1 MTRARLLSPLL
12 LLCTLFITLAGTLPV
27 HASGPDLLRSLGI
40 AANAK
45 PTFLT
50 VAEAFKLKSQQQGN
64 QLLLTF
70 HIADGYYLYRHSVQ
84 LKGSNL
90 TILEPT
96 LPAGSEHQDD
106 FFGKTQVYYQQV
118 TFAVPLQEVGPHAT
132 LRVRYQGCTDG
143 LCYPPTDQLI
153 EVAPLAVMVP
163 SADAAPSID
172 VAPSVDAAPSID
184 ATLSEQDQ
192 LAAALGSQ
200 GFWLSIAAFF
210 VLGLGLAFTPCVF
223 PMYPILTGII
233 AGAGHRLSTGRAF
246 LLSLVYVQ
254 GMALTYTLLGLVVA
268 SAGLK
273 FQAALQHPYV
283 LIGLS
288 VMFVLLALSMFGL
301 YTLQLPSSLQTR
313 LAGLSNRQQG
323 GSMVGVAIM
332 GMISGLVCSPCTT
345 APLSGALIYVAQ
357 SGDLWLGGAA
367 LYALSLG
374 MGLPLLLLGTSGGKL
389 LPKAGAWM
397 DVIKQLFG
405 FALLAVP
412 IMLLA
417 RLWSE
422 QLTTVVWL
430 GWGLLLAGYLYH
442 QHQRLPYSLAK
453 SVGGIVLLLALISM
467 VLVGKAQLWPTATQG
482 ATATPP
488 QAAPQFIRIKTL
500 DDLKTQLERARGK
513 PVLLDL
519 YADWCVACKE
529 FEHKTFSD
537 PAVRAR
543 FSEMVLLQADVTAN
557 DDADITLLNGLN
569 VLGLP
574 TLILYD
580 RAGRELTGQRVTG
593 FMGPTPF
600 LARLNQLH

>member
-1 MTRARLLSPLL
+1 MTFARLLSPLL
-12 LLCTLFITLAGTLPV
+12 LLCALLMTAVGSSPA
-27 HASGPDLLRSLGI
+27 HASGTDLLSSLGI
-40 AANAK
+40 EANAK
-45 PTFLT
+45 PRFLQ
-50 VAEAFKLKSQQQGN
+50 VDEAFQIESEQRGD
-64 QLLLTF
+64 QLLLTL
-70 HIADGYYLYRHSVQ
+70 HIADDYYLYRHS
-84 LKGSNL
+84 LRFKGNNL
-90 TILEPT
+90 SFSEPT
-96 LPAGSEHQDD
+96 LPEGTEHEDD
-106 FFGKTQVYYQQV
+106 FFGKTRVYYQQV
-118 TFAVPLQEVGPHAT
+118 SIAVPLKEVGDGAT

-143 LCYPPTDQLI
+143 LCYPPTDKL
-153 EVAPLAVMVP
+153 
-163 SADAAPSID
+163 ID
-172 VAPSVDAAPSID
+172 VAPLVTATTASTAETAQNVAPVSQ
-184 ATLSEQDQ
+184 QDQ
-192 LAAALGSQ
+192 LAAALGHQ
-200 GFWLSIAAFF
+200 GFWLSIVAFF
-210 VLGLGLAFTPCVF
+210 ALGLGLAFTPCVF

-246 LLSLVYVQ
+246 LLSFVYVQ
-254 GMALTYTLLGLVVA
+254 GMAVTYTLLGLVVA

-288 VMFVLLALSMFGL
+288 LMFVLLALSMFGL

-313 LAGLSNRQQG
+313 LSGLSNRQQG
-323 GSMVGVAIM
+323 GSVVGVAIM

-412 IMLLA
+412 IMLLS
-417 RLWSE
+417 RLWSD
-422 QLTTVVWL
+422 QLATLAWL
-430 GWGLLLAGYLYH
+430 GWGLLLCGYLYH
-442 QHQRLPYSLAK
+442 HNQHQPHSVAK
-453 SVGGIVLLLALISM
+453 SMRGFVLLLAMISA
-467 VLVGKAQLWPTATQG
+467 VVVGKDLLQPAAPAAVSAG
-482 ATATPP
+482 AS
-488 QAAPQFIRIKTL
+488 QSAPQFVRIKTL
-500 DDLKTQLERARGK
+500 ADLKVQLAAARGK

-537 PAVRAR
+537 PAVRER
-543 FSEMVLLQADVTAN
+543 FGQMVLLQADVTAN
-557 DDADITLLNGLN
+557 DDADIALLNSLN

-574 TLILYD
+574 TLIFFD
-580 RAGRELTGQRVTG
+580 HEGNELTGQRVTG
-593 FMGPTPF
+593 FMGPAEF
-600 LARLNQLH
+600 LGKLDQLR

>member
-1 MTRARLLSPLL
+1 MTFTRLLSPLL
-12 LLCTLFITLAGTLPV
+12 LLCALLMTAVGSSPA
-27 HASGPDLLRSLGI
+27 HASGADLLSSLGI
-40 AANAK
+40 EANAK
-45 PTFLT
+45 PKFLQ
-50 VAEAFKLKSQQQGN
+50 VDEAFQIESEQRGD
-64 QLLLTF
+64 QLLLTL
-70 HIADGYYLYRHSVQ
+70 HIADDYYLYRHS
-84 LKGSNL
+84 LRFKGNNL
-90 TILEPT
+90 TFSEPT
-96 LPAGSEHQDD
+96 LPEGTEHEDD
-106 FFGKTQVYYQQV
+106 FFGKTRVYYQQV
-118 TFAVPLQEVGPHAT
+118 SIAVPLKEVGDGAT

-143 LCYPPTDQLI
+143 LCYPPTDKL
-153 EVAPLAVMVP
+153 
-163 SADAAPSID
+163 ID
-172 VAPSVDAAPSID
+172 VAPLVTATTASTTETAQSVAPVSQ
-184 ATLSEQDQ
+184 QDQ
-192 LAAALGSQ
+192 LASALGHQ
-200 GFWLSIAAFF
+200 GFWLSIVAFF
-210 VLGLGLAFTPCVF
+210 ALGLGLAFTPCVF

-246 LLSLVYVQ
+246 LLSFVYVQ
-254 GMALTYTLLGLVVA
+254 GMAVTYTLLGLVVA

-283 LIGLS
+283 LIALS

-313 LAGLSNRQQG
+313 LSGLSNRQQG
-323 GSMVGVAIM
+323 GSVVGVAIM

-412 IMLLA
+412 ILLLS
-417 RLWSE
+417 RLWSD
-422 QLTTVVWL
+422 QVTTLAWL
-430 GWGLLLAGYLYH
+430 GWGLLLCGYLYH
-442 QHQRLPYSLAK
+442 HNQHQPHSVAK
-453 SVGGIVLLLALISM
+453 SVRGFVLLLAMISA
-467 VLVGKAQLWPTATQG
+467 VVVGKDLLQPAPPAAITADASQT
-482 ATATPP
+482 
-488 QAAPQFIRIKTL
+488 APQFIHIKTL
-500 DDLKTQLERARGK
+500 DDLKVQLAAARGK

-537 PAVRAR
+537 PAVRER
-543 FSEMVLLQADVTAN
+543 FGQMVLLQADVTAN
-557 DDADITLLNGLN
+557 DDADVELLNSLN

-574 TLILYD
+574 TLIFFD
-580 RAGRELTGQRVTG
+580 REGKELTGQRVTG
-593 FMGPTPF
+593 FMGPAEF
-600 LARLNQLH
+600 LGRLDQLR

>member
-1 MTRARLLSPLL
+1 MTPFRLLSPLL
-12 LLCTLFITLAGTLPV
+12 LLCALLAGLGSLPAR
-27 HASGPDLLRSLGI
+27 ASSTDLLSALGI
-40 AANAK
+40 EASAQPK
-45 PTFLT
+45 FLK
-50 VAEAFKLKSQQQGN
+50 VDEAFVLESEQQGN
-64 QLLLTF
+64 RLLLRLR
-70 HIADGYYLYRHSVQ
+70 IADDYYLYRHRFSFQ
-84 LKGSNL
+84 GENL
-90 TILEPT
+90 TFEEPV
-96 LPAGSEHQDD
+96 LPAGTDHEDD
-106 FFGKTQVYYQQV
+106 FFGKTQVYYREVQIPVTLTEAGQQ
-118 TFAVPLQEVGPHAT
+118 ASLKIS
-132 LRVRYQGCTDG
+132 YQGCTDG
-143 LCYPPTDQLI
+143 LCYPPTDKRIAVDPL
-153 EVAPLAVMVP
+153 VAEPPHDQVDVP
-163 SADAAPSID
+163 TPAPAS
-172 VAPSVDAAPSID
+172 SQ
-184 ATLSEQDQ
+184 QDQ

-200 GFWLSIAAFF
+200 GFWLSVAAFF
-210 VLGLGLAFTPCVF
+210 ALGLGLAFTPCVF

-233 AGAGHRLSTGRAF
+233 AGAGHRLSTRRAF
-246 LLSLVYVQ
+246 LLSFVYVQ
-254 GMALTYTLLGLVVA
+254 GMAVTYTLLGLVVA

-313 LAGLSNRQQG
+313 LSGLSNRQQG
-323 GSMVGVAIM
+323 GSVLGVGIM

-412 IMLLA
+412 ILLLS
-417 RLWSE
+417 RLWSD
-422 QLTTVVWL
+422 QVATLAWL
-430 GWGLLLAGYLYH
+430 GWGLLLCGYLYH
-442 QHQRLPYSLAK
+442 HNQHQQH
-453 SVGGIVLLLALISM
+453 SVGRSLRGFVLLLAMISA
-467 VLVGKAQLWPTATQG
+467 VVVGKDLLLPSQG
-482 ATATPP
+482 ASVAAQAETP
-488 QAAPQFIRIKTL
+488 AFIRIKTL
-500 DDLKTQLERARGK
+500 DDLKTQLAAARGK

-537 PAVRAR
+537 PAVRER
-543 FSEMVLLQADVTAN
+543 FGQMVLLQADVTAN
-557 DDADITLLNGLN
+557 DDADVELLNGLN

-574 TLILYD
+574 TLIFFD
-580 RAGRELTGQRVTG
+580 RAGNEVSGQRVTG
-593 FMGPTPF
+593 FMGPAEF
-600 LARLNQLH
+600 LGQLDRIGDAN

>member
-1 MTRARLLSPLL
+1 MIVLRLLSPLL
-12 LLCTLFITLAGTLPV
+12 LLLTLLTSPAQ
-27 HASGPDLLRSLGI
+27 ASSNDLLSSLGI
-40 AANAK
+40 EAGTQPK
-45 PTFLT
+45 FLK
-50 VAEAFKLKSQQQGN
+50 VDEAFVLDSEQQGDK
-64 QLLLTF
+64 LLLSLR
-70 HIADGYYLYRHSVQ
+70 IADGYYLYRHRFSFQ
-84 LKGSNL
+84 GQNL
-90 TILEPT
+90 AFDAPE
-96 LPAGSEHQDD
+96 LPAGTEHEDD
-106 FFGKTQVYYQQV
+106 FFGKTRIYYQEVQIPV
-118 TFAVPLQEVGPHAT
+118 TLTEVGQQAS
-132 LRVRYQGCTDG
+132 LKLSYQGCTDG
-143 LCYPPTDQLI
+143 LCYPPTDKLI
-153 EVAPLAVMVP
+153 EVQPIAATPAVSAAGAA
-163 SADAAPSID
+163 SADPATAPAS
-172 VAPSVDAAPSID
+172 SQ
-184 ATLSEQDQ
+184 QDR

-210 VLGLGLAFTPCVF
+210 ALGLGLAFTPCVF

-233 AGAGHRLSTGRAF
+233 AGAGQRLSTRRAF
-246 LLSLVYVQ
+246 LLSFVYVQ
-254 GMALTYTLLGLVVA
+254 GMAVTYTLLGLVVA

-313 LAGLSNRQQG
+313 LSGLSNRQQG
-323 GSMVGVAIM
+323 GSVAGVGIM

-389 LPKAGAWM
+389 LPRAGAWM

-412 IMLLA
+412 VLLLS

-422 QLTTVVWL
+422 QVTSLLWL
-430 GWGLLLAGYLYH
+430 GWGLLLCGYLYH
-442 QHQRLPYSLAK
+442 HQQRQPHSIGRSLC
-453 SVGGIVLLLALISM
+453 GFVLLLAM
-467 VLVGKAQLWPTATQG
+467 MG
-482 ATATPP
+482 AVVAARDLLLPDQRP
-488 QAAPQFIRIKTL
+488 QASTQTEAPPFIRIKTL
-500 DDLKTQLERARGK
+500 DDLRTQLAAARGK

-543 FSEMVLLQADVTAN
+543 FNDMVLLQADVTAN
-557 DDADITLLNGLN
+557 DDVDVELLNGLN

-574 TLILYD
+574 TLIFFD
-580 RAGRELTGQRVTG
+580 SAGNEVSGQRVTG
-593 FMGPTPF
+593 FMGPAEF
-600 LARLNQLH
+600 LGQLDKLR

>member
-1 MTRARLLSPLL
+1 
-12 LLCTLFITLAGTLPV
+12 
-27 HASGPDLLRSLGI
+27 
-40 AANAK
+40 
-45 PTFLT
+45 
-50 VAEAFKLKSQQQGN
+50 
-64 QLLLTF
+64 
-70 HIADGYYLYRHSVQ
+70 
-84 LKGSNL
+84 
-90 TILEPT
+90 
-96 LPAGSEHQDD
+96 
-106 FFGKTQVYYQQV
+106 
-118 TFAVPLQEVGPHAT
+118 
-132 LRVRYQGCTDG
+132 
-143 LCYPPTDQLI
+143 
-153 EVAPLAVMVP
+153 
-163 SADAAPSID
+163 
-172 VAPSVDAAPSID
+172 
-184 ATLSEQDQ
+184 
-192 LAAALGSQ
+192 
-200 GFWLSIAAFF
+200 
-210 VLGLGLAFTPCVF
+210 
-223 PMYPILTGII
+223 
-233 AGAGHRLSTGRAF
+233 
-246 LLSLVYVQ
+246 
-254 GMALTYTLLGLVVA
+254 
-268 SAGLK
+268 
-273 FQAALQHPYV
+273 
-283 LIGLS
+283 
-288 VMFVLLALSMFGL
+288 
-301 YTLQLPSSLQTR
+301 
-313 LAGLSNRQQG
+313 
-323 GSMVGVAIM
+323 
-332 GMISGLVCSPCTT
+332 
-345 APLSGALIYVAQ
+345 
-357 SGDLWLGGAA
+357 
-367 LYALSLG
+367 
-374 MGLPLLLLGTSGGKL
+374 
-389 LPKAGAWM
+389 
-397 DVIKQLFG
+397 VIKQLFG

>member
-1 MTRARLLSPLL
+1 MTFTRLLSPLL
-12 LLCTLFITLAGTLPV
+12 LLCALLMTTAGSPSA
-27 HASGPDLLRSLGI
+27 HASGADLLSSLGI
-40 AANAK
+40 EANAK
-45 PTFLT
+45 PKFLQ
-50 VAEAFKLKSQQQGN
+50 VDEAFQIESEQRGD
-64 QLLLTF
+64 QLLLTL
-70 HIADGYYLYRHSVQ
+70 HIADDYYLYRHS
-84 LKGSNL
+84 LRFKGNNL
-90 TILEPT
+90 TFREPT
-96 LPAGSEHQDD
+96 LPEGTEHEDD
-106 FFGKTQVYYQQV
+106 FFGKTRVYYQQV
-118 TFAVPLQEVGPHAT
+118 SIAVPLKEVGENAT

-143 LCYPPTDQLI
+143 LCYPPTDKLI
-153 EVAPLAVMVP
+153 DVTPLAAATTASTAETAQSVAPV
-163 SADAAPSID
+163 SQ
-172 VAPSVDAAPSID
+172 
-184 ATLSEQDQ
+184 QDQ
-192 LAAALGSQ
+192 LAAALGNQ
-200 GFWLSIAAFF
+200 GFWLSIVAFF
-210 VLGLGLAFTPCVF
+210 ALGLGLAFTPCVF

-246 LLSLVYVQ
+246 LLSFVYVQ
-254 GMALTYTLLGLVVA
+254 GMAVTYTLLGLVVA

-313 LAGLSNRQQG
+313 LSGLSNRQQG
-323 GSMVGVAIM
+323 GSVVGVAIM

-412 IMLLA
+412 ILLLS
-417 RLWSE
+417 RLWSD
-422 QLTTVVWL
+422 QIATLAWL
-430 GWGLLLAGYLYH
+430 GWGLLLCGYLYH
-442 QHQRLPYSLAK
+442 HNQHQPHSVAK
-453 SVGGIVLLLALISM
+453 SVRGFVLLLAMISA
-467 VLVGKAQLWPTATQG
+467 VVVGKDLLQP
-482 ATATPP
+482 ATPAAVTADAS
-488 QAAPQFIRIKTL
+488 QTAPQFIRIKTL
-500 DDLKTQLERARGK
+500 DDLKVQLAAARGK

-543 FSEMVLLQADVTAN
+543 FGQMVLLQADVTAN
-557 DDADITLLNGLN
+557 DDADIELLNSLN

-574 TLILYD
+574 TLIFFD
-580 RAGRELTGQRVTG
+580 REGKELTGQRITG
-593 FMGPTPF
+593 FMGPAEF
-600 LARLNQLH
+600 LGRLDQLR

>member
-1 MTRARLLSPLL
+1 MTLSRLLSPLL
-12 LLCTLFITLAGTLPV
+12 VLFAMLLSTLSVTPV
-27 HASGPDLLRSLGI
+27 QASSDSLLSALGI
-40 AANAK
+40 EANAQPK
-45 PTFLT
+45 FLK
-50 VAEAFKLKSQQQGN
+50 VDDAFALESEQQGN
-64 QLLLTF
+64 QLLLTLR
-70 HIADGYYLYRHSVQ
+70 IADNYYLYRHS
-84 LKGSNL
+84 LRFKGENL
-90 TILEPT
+90 TFNEPV
-96 LPAGSEHQDD
+96 LPAGAEHEDD
-106 FFGKTQVYYQQV
+106 FFGKTWVYYREVQIPVTLTEAGQQASLTV
-118 TFAVPLQEVGPHAT
+118 S
-132 LRVRYQGCTDG
+132 YQGCTDG
-143 LCYPPTDQLI
+143 LCYPPTDKQI
-153 EVAPLAVMVP
+153 AVQPVVANDTDP
-163 SADAAPSID
+163 AATD
-172 VAPSVDAAPSID
+172 DMTRAPASSQ
-184 ATLSEQDQ
+184 QDQ

-210 VLGLGLAFTPCVF
+210 ALGLGLAFTPCVF

-233 AGAGHRLSTGRAF
+233 AGAGHRLSTRRAF
-246 LLSLVYVQ
+246 LLSFVYVQ
-254 GMALTYTLLGLVVA
+254 GMAVTYTLLGLVVA

-313 LAGLSNRQQG
+313 FSGLSNRQQG
-323 GSMVGVAIM
+323 GSVLGVSIM

-374 MGLPLLLLGTSGGKL
+374 MGPPLLLLGTSGGKL
-389 LPKAGAWM
+389 LPRAGAWM

-412 IMLLA
+412 ILLLS
-417 RLWSE
+417 RLWSD
-422 QLTTVVWL
+422 QVATLAWL
-430 GWGLLLAGYLYH
+430 GWGLLLCGYLYH
-442 QHQRLPYSLAK
+442 HNQHRAH
-453 SVGGIVLLLALISM
+453 SVGKSLGGFVLLLAMMSL
-467 VLVGKAQLWPTATQG
+467 VVVGKDLLLPVPGVKASAETQ
-482 ATATPP
+482 
-488 QAAPQFIRIKTL
+488 APQFIRIKTL
-500 DDLKTQLERARGK
+500 DDLKTQLAAARGK

-543 FSEMVLLQADVTAN
+543 FDDIALLQADVTAN
-557 DDADITLLNGLN
+557 DDADVELLNGLN

-574 TLILYD
+574 TLIFFD
-580 RAGRELTGQRVTG
+580 SAGQELSDQRVTG
-593 FMGPTPF
+593 FMGPTEF
-600 LARLNQLH
+600 LGQLDKLR

>member
-1 MTRARLLSPLL
+1 MTFTRLLSPLL
-12 LLCTLFITLAGTLPV
+12 LLCALLTTAAGSAPA
-27 HASGPDLLRSLGI
+27 HASGADLLSSLGVE
-40 AANAK
+40 ANAK
-45 PTFLT
+45 PKFLQ
-50 VAEAFKLKSQQQGN
+50 VDEAFQIESEQRGD
-64 QLLLTF
+64 QLLLTL
-70 HIADGYYLYRHSVQ
+70 HIADNYYLYRHS
-84 LKGSNL
+84 LRFKGNNL
-90 TILEPT
+90 TFSEPT
-96 LPAGSEHQDD
+96 LPEGTEHEDD
-106 FFGKTQVYYQQV
+106 FFGKTRVYYQQV
-118 TFAVPLQEVGPHAT
+118 SIALPLKEVGENAT

-143 LCYPPTDQLI
+143 LCYPPTDKL
-153 EVAPLAVMVP
+153 
-163 SADAAPSID
+163 ID
-172 VAPSVDAAPSID
+172 VAPLVTATTASAAETAQSVAPVSQ
-184 ATLSEQDQ
+184 QDQ
-192 LAAALGSQ
+192 LAAALGHQ
-200 GFWLSIAAFF
+200 GFWLSIVAFF
-210 VLGLGLAFTPCVF
+210 ALGLGLAFTPCVF

-246 LLSLVYVQ
+246 LLSFVYVQ
-254 GMALTYTLLGLVVA
+254 GMAVTYTLLGLVVA

-313 LAGLSNRQQG
+313 LSGLSNRQQG
-323 GSMVGVAIM
+323 GSVVGVAIM

-412 IMLLA
+412 ILLLS
-417 RLWSE
+417 RLWSD
-422 QLTTVVWL
+422 QIATLAWL
-430 GWGLLLAGYLYH
+430 GWGLLLCGYLYH
-442 QHQRLPYSLAK
+442 HNQHQPHSVAK
-453 SVGGIVLLLALISM
+453 SVRGFVLLLAMISA
-467 VLVGKAQLWPTATQG
+467 VVVGKDLLQPAPPAAITADASQT
-482 ATATPP
+482 
-488 QAAPQFIRIKTL
+488 APQFIRIKTL
-500 DDLKTQLERARGK
+500 DDLKVQLAAARGK

-537 PAVRAR
+537 PAVRER
-543 FSEMVLLQADVTAN
+543 FGQMVLLQADVTAN
-557 DDADITLLNGLN
+557 DDADVELLNSLN

-574 TLILYD
+574 TLIFFD
-580 RAGRELTGQRVTG
+580 REGKELTGQRVTG
-593 FMGPTPF
+593 FMGPAEF
-600 LARLNQLH
+600 LGRLDQLR

>member
-1 MTRARLLSPLL
+1 MTLRSLLSPLL
-12 LLCTLFITLAGTLPV
+12 LLLSLLAAPTQ
-27 HASGPDLLRSLGI
+27 ASSQDLLSSLGI
-40 AANAK
+40 EASAQPK
-45 PTFLT
+45 FLK
-50 VAEAFKLKSQQQGN
+50 VDEAFVLESAQQGN
-64 QLLLTF
+64 KLLLTLRL
-70 HIADGYYLYRHSVQ
+70 ADGYYLYRHSISV
-84 LKGSNL
+84 KGDNL
-90 TILEPT
+90 AFEPLA
-96 LPAGSEHQDD
+96 LPAGTEHEDD
-106 FFGKTQVYYQQV
+106 FFGKTRVFYQELQIPVTLTQVGDSASL
-118 TFAVPLQEVGPHAT
+118 TIS
-132 LRVRYQGCTDG
+132 YQGCTDG
-143 LCYPPTDQLI
+143 LCYPPTDKRIPVQ
-153 EVAPLAVMVP
+153 PLTATDAAGQTDP
-163 SADAAPSID
+163 ADATEAPAGSQ
-172 VAPSVDAAPSID
+172 
-184 ATLSEQDQ
+184 QDR

-210 VLGLGLAFTPCVF
+210 ALGLGLAFTPCVF

-233 AGAGHRLSTGRAF
+233 AGAGKHLSTRRAF

-254 GMALTYTLLGLVVA
+254 GMAVTYTLLGLVVA

-313 LAGLSNRQQG
+313 LSGLSNRQQG
-323 GSMVGVAIM
+323 GSVVGVAIM

-412 IMLLA
+412 ILLLS
-417 RLWSE
+417 RLLSD
-422 QLTTVVWL
+422 QVATLLWL
-430 GWGLLLAGYLYH
+430 GWALLLCGYLYH
-442 QHQRLPYSLAK
+442 HNQHRPH
-453 SVGGIVLLLALISM
+453 SVGKSLGGFVLLLAMMS
-467 VLVGKAQLWPTATQG
+467 LVVMGKDLLLPEPGVKASTGTQ
-482 ATATPP
+482 
-488 QAAPQFIRIKTL
+488 APQFIRIKTL
-500 DDLKTQLERARGK
+500 DDLKTRLEAARGK

-537 PAVRAR
+537 PEVRAR
-543 FSEMVLLQADVTAN
+543 FADMVLLQADVTAN
-557 DDADITLLNGLN
+557 DDADVDLLNGLN

-574 TLILYD
+574 TLIFFD
-580 RAGRELTGQRVTG
+580 RDGNEVSGQRVTG
-593 FMGPTPF
+593 FMGPAEF
-600 LARLNQLH
+600 LGQLDKLR

>member
-1 MTRARLLSPLL
+1 MTPSRLLSSLL
-12 LLCTLFITLAGTLPV
+12 LLCALLAGLGSLPAR
-27 HASGPDLLRSLGI
+27 ASSTDLLSALGI
-40 AANAK
+40 EASAQPK
-45 PTFLT
+45 FLK
-50 VAEAFKLKSQQQGN
+50 VDEAFVLESEQQGN
-64 QLLLTF
+64 RLLLRLR
-70 HIADGYYLYRHSVQ
+70 IADDYYLYRHSFSFQ
-84 LKGSNL
+84 GENL
-90 TILEPT
+90 TFEEPV
-96 LPAGSEHQDD
+96 LPAGTDHEDD
-106 FFGKTQVYYQQV
+106 FFGKTQVYYREVQIPVTLTEAGQQ
-118 TFAVPLQEVGPHAT
+118 ASLKIS
-132 LRVRYQGCTDG
+132 YQGCTDG
-143 LCYPPTDQLI
+143 LCYPPTDKRIAVEPL
-153 EVAPLAVMVP
+153 VAEPLHDQVDVP
-163 SADAAPSID
+163 TPAPAS
-172 VAPSVDAAPSID
+172 SQ
-184 ATLSEQDQ
+184 QDQ

-200 GFWLSIAAFF
+200 GFWLSVAAFF
-210 VLGLGLAFTPCVF
+210 ALGLGLAFTPCVF

-233 AGAGHRLSTGRAF
+233 AGAGHRLSTRRAF
-246 LLSLVYVQ
+246 LLSFVYVQ
-254 GMALTYTLLGLVVA
+254 GMAVTYTLLGLVVA

-313 LAGLSNRQQG
+313 LSGLSNRQQG
-323 GSMVGVAIM
+323 GSVLGVGIM

-412 IMLLA
+412 ILLLS
-417 RLWSE
+417 RLWSD
-422 QLTTVVWL
+422 QVATLAWL
-430 GWGLLLAGYLYH
+430 GWGLLLCGYLYH
-442 QHQRLPYSLAK
+442 HNQHQGH
-453 SVGGIVLLLALISM
+453 SVGRSLRGFVLLLAMISA
-467 VLVGKAQLWPTATQG
+467 VVVGKDLLLPPQG
-482 ATATPP
+482 ASTAAQTE
-488 QAAPQFIRIKTL
+488 APAFIRIKTL
-500 DDLKTQLERARGK
+500 DDLKTQLAAARGK

-537 PAVRAR
+537 PAVRER
-543 FSEMVLLQADVTAN
+543 FGQMVLLQADVTAN
-557 DDADITLLNGLN
+557 DDADVELLNGLN

-574 TLILYD
+574 TLIFFD
-580 RAGRELTGQRVTG
+580 RAGNEVSGQRVTG
-593 FMGPTPF
+593 FMGPAEF
-600 LARLNQLH
+600 LGQLDRIGDAN

>member
-1 MTRARLLSPLL
+1 MIVLRLLSPLL
-12 LLCTLFITLAGTLPV
+12 LLLALLTSPAQ
-27 HASGPDLLRSLGI
+27 ASSNDLLSSLGI
-40 AANAK
+40 EAGTQPK
-45 PTFLT
+45 FLK
-50 VAEAFKLKSQQQGN
+50 VDEAFVLDSEQQGDK
-64 QLLLTF
+64 LLLSLR
-70 HIADGYYLYRHSVQ
+70 IADGYYLYRHRFSFQ
-84 LKGSNL
+84 GQNL
-90 TILEPT
+90 AFDAPE
-96 LPAGSEHQDD
+96 LPAGTEHEDD
-106 FFGKTQVYYQQV
+106 FFGKTRIYYQEVQIPV
-118 TFAVPLQEVGPHAT
+118 TLTEVGQQAS
-132 LRVRYQGCTDG
+132 LKISYQGCTDG
-143 LCYPPTDQLI
+143 LCYPPTDKLI
-153 EVAPLAVMVP
+153 EVQPIAATPAVSAAGAA
-163 SADAAPSID
+163 SADPATAPAS
-172 VAPSVDAAPSID
+172 SQ
-184 ATLSEQDQ
+184 QDR

-210 VLGLGLAFTPCVF
+210 ALGLGLAFTPCVF

-233 AGAGHRLSTGRAF
+233 AGAGQRLSTRRAF
-246 LLSLVYVQ
+246 LLSFVYVQ
-254 GMALTYTLLGLVVA
+254 GMAVTYTLLGLVVA

-313 LAGLSNRQQG
+313 IVGLSNRQQG
-323 GSMVGVAIM
+323 GSVAGVGIM

-389 LPKAGAWM
+389 LPRAGAWM

-412 IMLLA
+412 VLLLS

-422 QLTTVVWL
+422 QVTSLLWL
-430 GWGLLLAGYLYH
+430 GWGLLLCGYLYH
-442 QHQRLPYSLAK
+442 HQQRQPHSIGRSLC
-453 SVGGIVLLLALISM
+453 GFVLLLAM
-467 VLVGKAQLWPTATQG
+467 MG
-482 ATATPP
+482 AVVAARDLLLPDQRP
-488 QAAPQFIRIKTL
+488 QASTQTQAPPFIRIKTL
-500 DDLKTQLERARGK
+500 DDLRTQLAAARGK

-543 FSEMVLLQADVTAN
+543 FNDMVLLQADVTAN
-557 DDADITLLNGLN
+557 DDVDVELLNGLN

-574 TLILYD
+574 TLIFFD
-580 RAGRELTGQRVTG
+580 SAGNELSGQRVTG
-593 FMGPTPF
+593 FMGPAEF
-600 LARLNQLH
+600 LGQLDKLR

>member
-1 MTRARLLSPLL
+1 MTFARLLSPLL
-12 LLCTLFITLAGTLPV
+12 LLCALLMTAAGSPSAY
-27 HASGPDLLRSLGI
+27 ASGADLLSSLGI
-40 AANAK
+40 EANAK
-45 PTFLT
+45 PKFLQ
-50 VAEAFKLKSQQQGN
+50 VDEAFQIESEQRGD
-64 QLLLTF
+64 QLLLTL
-70 HIADGYYLYRHSVQ
+70 HIADDYYLYRHS
-84 LKGSNL
+84 LRFKGNNL
-90 TILEPT
+90 TFSEPT
-96 LPAGSEHQDD
+96 LPEGTEHQDD
-106 FFGKTQVYYQQV
+106 FFGKTRVYYQQV
-118 TFAVPLQEVGPHAT
+118 SIAVPLKEVGDGAT

-143 LCYPPTDQLI
+143 LCYPPTDKL
-153 EVAPLAVMVP
+153 
-163 SADAAPSID
+163 ID
-172 VAPSVDAAPSID
+172 VAPLVTATTASTAETAQSVAPVSQ
-184 ATLSEQDQ
+184 QDQ
-192 LAAALGSQ
+192 LAAALGHQ
-200 GFWLSIAAFF
+200 GFWLSIVAFF
-210 VLGLGLAFTPCVF
+210 ALGLGLAFTPCVF

-233 AGAGHRLSTGRAF
+233 AGAGHHLSTGRAF

-254 GMALTYTLLGLVVA
+254 GMAVTYPLLGLVVA

-288 VMFVLLALSMFGL
+288 LMFVLLALSMFGL

-313 LAGLSNRQQG
+313 LSGLSNRQQG
-323 GSMVGVAIM
+323 GSVAGVAIM

-412 IMLLA
+412 ILLLS
-417 RLWSE
+417 RLLSD
-422 QLTTVVWL
+422 QIATLLWL
-430 GWGLLLAGYLYH
+430 GWALVLCAYLYH
-442 QHQRLPYSLAK
+442 HNQHRAHSLGK
-453 SVGGIVLLLALISM
+453 SLGGFVLLLVMMTL
-467 VLVGKAQLWPTATQG
+467 VVVGKDLLLPEPGVKASTGIQ
-482 ATATPP
+482 
-488 QAAPQFIRIKTL
+488 APQFIRIKTL
-500 DDLKTQLERARGK
+500 DDLKTRLEAARGK

-537 PAVRAR
+537 PEVRAR
-543 FSEMVLLQADVTAN
+543 FADMVLLQADVTAN
-557 DDADITLLNGLN
+557 DDADVDLLNGLN

-574 TLILYD
+574 TLIFFD
-580 RAGRELTGQRVTG
+580 AAGNEVSGQRVTG
-593 FMGPTPF
+593 FMGPAEF
-600 LARLNQLH
+600 LGQLDKLR

>member
-1 MTRARLLSPLL
+1 MSRARLRYLLPALFTLL
-12 LLCTLFITLAGTLPV
+12 LGLLFTPV
-27 HASGPDLLRSLGI
+27 QASSDLLGSLGI
-40 AANAK
+40 QASAK
-45 PTFLT
+45 PAFLK
-50 VAEAFKLKSQQQGN
+50 VDEAFTLESEQQGN
-64 QLLLTF
+64 RLLLRLR
-70 HIADGYYLYRHSVQ
+70 IADDYYIYRHSLHFQ
-84 LKGSNL
+84 GNDL
-90 TILEPT
+90 TFSEPV
-96 LPAGSEHQDD
+96 LPEGTEHEDD
-106 FFGKTQVYYQQV
+106 FFGKTRVYYQEVEIPV
-118 TFAVPLQEVGPHAT
+118 TLTEAGQQASLKIS
-132 LRVRYQGCTDG
+132 YQGCTVG
-143 LCYPPTDQLI
+143 LCYPPTTKVV
-153 EVAPLAVMVP
+153 EVQSLMAT
-163 SADAAPSID
+163 SGDNEAAPT
-172 VAPSVDAAPSID
+172 APSSQ
-184 ATLSEQDQ
+184 QDK

-210 VLGLGLAFTPCVF
+210 ALGLGLAFTPCVF

-233 AGAGHRLSTGRAF
+233 AGAGHRLSTRRAF
-246 LLSLVYVQ
+246 LLSFVYVQ

-268 SAGLK
+268 SAGLQ

-313 LAGLSNRQQG
+313 LSGLSNRQQG
-323 GSMVGVAIM
+323 GSVAGVAIM

-412 IMLLA
+412 ILLLS

-422 QLTTVVWL
+422 QATTLAWL
-430 GWGLLLAGYLYH
+430 GWGLALCAYLYH
-442 QHQRLPYSLAK
+442 HNQHQPHSIGKSLR
-453 SVGGIVLLLALISM
+453 GFVLLLAMISA
-467 VLVGKAQLWPTATQG
+467 VVVGKDLLLPPSGAQTSAETR
-482 ATATPP
+482 
-488 QAAPQFIRIKTL
+488 APQFIRIKTQ
-500 DDLKTQLERARGK
+500 DDLKTQLAAARGK

-537 PAVRAR
+537 PDVRER
-543 FSEMVLLQADVTAN
+543 FADMVLLQADVTAN
-557 DDADITLLNGLN
+557 DDADVELLNGLN

-574 TLILYD
+574 TLIFFD
-580 RAGRELTGQRVTG
+580 RAGNELTGQRVTG
-593 FMGPTPF
+593 FMGPAEF
-600 LARLNQLH
+600 LAQLDKLP

>member
-1 MTRARLLSPLL
+1 MIVLRLFSPLL
-12 LLCTLFITLAGTLPV
+12 LLLALLTSPAQ
-27 HASGPDLLRSLGI
+27 ASSNDLLSSLGI
-40 AANAK
+40 EAGTQPK
-45 PTFLT
+45 FLK
-50 VAEAFKLKSQQQGN
+50 VDEAFVLDSEQQGDK
-64 QLLLTF
+64 LLLSLR
-70 HIADGYYLYRHSVQ
+70 IADGYYLYRHRFSFQ
-84 LKGSNL
+84 GQNL
-90 TILEPT
+90 TFDAPE
-96 LPAGSEHQDD
+96 LPAGTEHEDD
-106 FFGKTQVYYQQV
+106 FFGKTRVYYQEVQIPV
-118 TFAVPLQEVGPHAT
+118 TLTEVGQQAS
-132 LRVRYQGCTDG
+132 LKISYQGCTDG
-143 LCYPPTDQLI
+143 LCYPPTDKLI
-153 EVAPLAVMVP
+153 EVQPIAATPAVSAAGAA
-163 SADAAPSID
+163 SADPATAPAS
-172 VAPSVDAAPSID
+172 SQ
-184 ATLSEQDQ
+184 QDR

-210 VLGLGLAFTPCVF
+210 ALGLGLAFTPCVF

-233 AGAGHRLSTGRAF
+233 AGAGQRLSTRRAF
-246 LLSLVYVQ
+246 LLSFVYVQ
-254 GMALTYTLLGLVVA
+254 GMAVTYTLLGLVVA

-313 LAGLSNRQQG
+313 LSGLSNRQQG
-323 GSMVGVAIM
+323 GSVAGVGIM

-389 LPKAGAWM
+389 LPRAGAWM

-412 IMLLA
+412 VLLLS

-422 QLTTVVWL
+422 QVTSLLWL
-430 GWGLLLAGYLYH
+430 GWGLLLCGYLYH
-442 QHQRLPYSLAK
+442 HQQRQPHSIGRSLC
-453 SVGGIVLLLALISM
+453 GFVLLLAM
-467 VLVGKAQLWPTATQG
+467 MG
-482 ATATPP
+482 AVVAARDLLLPDQRP
-488 QAAPQFIRIKTL
+488 QASTQTEAPPFIRIKTL
-500 DDLKTQLERARGK
+500 DDLRTQLAAARGK

-543 FSEMVLLQADVTAN
+543 FNDMVLLQADVTAN
-557 DDADITLLNGLN
+557 DDVDVELLNGLN

-574 TLILYD
+574 TLIFFD
-580 RAGRELTGQRVTG
+580 SAGNEVSGQRVTG
-593 FMGPTPF
+593 FMGPAEF
-600 LARLNQLH
+600 LGQLDKLR

>member
-1 MTRARLLSPLL
+1 MTFTRLLSPLL
-12 LLCTLFITLAGTLPV
+12 LLCALLMTTVGSAPA
-27 HASGPDLLRSLGI
+27 HASGADLLSSLGI
-40 AANAK
+40 EANAK
-45 PTFLT
+45 PKFLQ
-50 VAEAFKLKSQQQGN
+50 VDEAFQIESEQRGD
-64 QLLLTF
+64 QLLLTL
-70 HIADGYYLYRHSVQ
+70 HIADDYYLYRHS
-84 LKGSNL
+84 LRFKGNNL
-90 TILEPT
+90 TFSEPT
-96 LPAGSEHQDD
+96 LPEGTEHEDD
-106 FFGKTQVYYQQV
+106 FFGKTRVYYQQV
-118 TFAVPLQEVGPHAT
+118 SIAVPLKEVGENAT

-143 LCYPPTDQLI
+143 LCYPPTDKL
-153 EVAPLAVMVP
+153 
-163 SADAAPSID
+163 ID
-172 VAPSVDAAPSID
+172 VAPLVTATTASTTETAQNVAPVSQ
-184 ATLSEQDQ
+184 QDQ
-192 LAAALGSQ
+192 LAAALGHQ
-200 GFWLSIAAFF
+200 GFWLSIVAFF
-210 VLGLGLAFTPCVF
+210 ALGLGLAFTPCVF

-246 LLSLVYVQ
+246 LLSFVYVQ
-254 GMALTYTLLGLVVA
+254 GMAVTYTLLGLVVA

-313 LAGLSNRQQG
+313 LSGLSNRQQG
-323 GSMVGVAIM
+323 GSVVGVAIM

-412 IMLLA
+412 ILLLS
-417 RLWSE
+417 RLWSD
-422 QLTTVVWL
+422 QVTTLAWL
-430 GWGLLLAGYLYH
+430 GWGLLLCGYLYH
-442 QHQRLPYSLAK
+442 HNQHQPH
-453 SVGGIVLLLALISM
+453 SVARSVRGFVLLLAMISA
-467 VLVGKAQLWPTATQG
+467 VVVGKDLLQP
-482 ATATPP
+482 ATP
-488 QAAPQFIRIKTL
+488 AALTADASQTAPRFIRIKTL
-500 DDLKTQLERARGK
+500 DDLKVQLAAARGK

-537 PAVRAR
+537 PAVRER
-543 FSEMVLLQADVTAN
+543 FGQMVLLQADVTAN
-557 DDADITLLNGLN
+557 DDADIELLNSLN

-574 TLILYD
+574 TLIFFD
-580 RAGRELTGQRVTG
+580 REGKELTGQRVTG
-593 FMGPTPF
+593 FMGPAEF
-600 LARLNQLH
+600 LGKLDQLR

>member
-1 MTRARLLSPLL
+1 MTLFHLLSPLL
-12 LLCTLFITLAGTLPV
+12 LLLSLLAVPV
-27 HASGPDLLRSLGI
+27 QASSQDLLSSLGI
-40 AANAK
+40 ETNAQPK
-45 PTFLT
+45 FLK
-50 VAEAFKLKSQQQGN
+50 VDEAFALESEQQGN
-64 QLLLTF
+64 KLLLTLRL
-70 HIADGYYLYRHSVQ
+70 ADGYYLYRHSIGV
-84 LKGSNL
+84 KGDNL
-90 TILEPT
+90 AFEAPV
-96 LPAGSEHQDD
+96 LPAGTEHEDD
-106 FFGKTQVYYQQV
+106 FFGKTRVFYQELQIPVTLTQVGDS
-118 TFAVPLQEVGPHAT
+118 ASLQIS
-132 LRVRYQGCTDG
+132 YQGCTEG
-143 LCYPPTDQLI
+143 LCYPPTDKRIPVQ
-153 EVAPLAVMVP
+153 PLAATGDAGQADP
-163 SADAAPSID
+163 ADATEAPTGSQ
-172 VAPSVDAAPSID
+172 
-184 ATLSEQDQ
+184 QDR

-210 VLGLGLAFTPCVF
+210 ALGLGLAFTPCVF

-233 AGAGHRLSTGRAF
+233 AGAGQHLSTRRAF
-246 LLSLVYVQ
+246 LLSFVYVQ
-254 GMALTYTLLGLVVA
+254 GMAVTYTLLGLVVA

-288 VMFVLLALSMFGL
+288 IMFVLLALSMFGL

-313 LAGLSNRQQG
+313 LSGLSNRQQG
-323 GSMVGVAIM
+323 GSVVGVAIM

-412 IMLLA
+412 ILLLS
-417 RLWSE
+417 RLLSE
-422 QLTTVVWL
+422 QIATLLWL
-430 GWGLLLAGYLYH
+430 GWALVLCAYLYH
-442 QHQRLPYSLAK
+442 HNQHRAHSLGK
-453 SVGGIVLLLALISM
+453 SLGGFVLLLVMMTL
-467 VLVGKAQLWPTATQG
+467 VVVGKDLLLPEPGVKASTGIQ
-482 ATATPP
+482 
-488 QAAPQFIRIKTL
+488 APQFIRIKTL
-500 DDLKTQLERARGK
+500 DDLKTRLEAARGK

-537 PAVRAR
+537 PEVQSR
-543 FSEMVLLQADVTAN
+543 FADMVLLQADVTAN
-557 DDADITLLNGLN
+557 DDADVALLNGLN

-574 TLILYD
+574 TLIFFD
-580 RAGRELTGQRVTG
+580 RDGNEVSGQRVTG
-593 FMGPTPF
+593 FMGPAEF
-600 LARLNQLH
+600 LGQLDKLR

>member
-1 MTRARLLSPLL
+1 MTFNRLLSPLL
-12 LLCTLFITLAGTLPV
+12 LLCALLTTAAGSAPA
-27 HASGPDLLRSLGI
+27 HASGADLLSSLGI
-40 AANAK
+40 EANAK
-45 PTFLT
+45 PKFLQ
-50 VAEAFKLKSQQQGN
+50 VDEAFQIESEQRGD
-64 QLLLTF
+64 QLLLTL
-70 HIADGYYLYRHSVQ
+70 HIADDYYLYRHS
-84 LKGSNL
+84 LRFKGNNL
-90 TILEPT
+90 TFSEPT
-96 LPAGSEHQDD
+96 LPEGTEHEDD
-106 FFGKTQVYYQQV
+106 FFGKTRVYYQQV
-118 TFAVPLQEVGPHAT
+118 SIAVPLKEVGENAT

-143 LCYPPTDQLI
+143 LCYPPTDKL
-153 EVAPLAVMVP
+153 
-163 SADAAPSID
+163 ID
-172 VAPSVDAAPSID
+172 VAPLVTATTASAAETAQSVAPVSQ
-184 ATLSEQDQ
+184 QDQ
-192 LAAALGSQ
+192 LASALGHQ
-200 GFWLSIAAFF
+200 GFWLSIVAFF
-210 VLGLGLAFTPCVF
+210 ALGLGLAFTPCVF

-246 LLSLVYVQ
+246 LLSMVYVQ
-254 GMALTYTLLGLVVA
+254 GMAVTYTLLGLVVA

-283 LIGLS
+283 LIALS

-313 LAGLSNRQQG
+313 LSSLSNRQQG
-323 GSMVGVAIM
+323 GSVVGVAIM

-412 IMLLA
+412 ILLLS
-417 RLWSE
+417 RLWSD
-422 QLTTVVWL
+422 QIATLAWL
-430 GWGLLLAGYLYH
+430 GWGLLLCGYLYH
-442 QHQRLPYSLAK
+442 HNQHQPH
-453 SVGGIVLLLALISM
+453 SVARSVRGFVLLLAMISA
-467 VLVGKAQLWPTATQG
+467 VVVGKDLLQPAAPAAVTADASQT
-482 ATATPP
+482 
-488 QAAPQFIRIKTL
+488 APQFVRIKTL
-500 DDLKTQLERARGK
+500 DDLKVQLAAARGK

-537 PAVRAR
+537 PAVRER
-543 FSEMVLLQADVTAN
+543 FSQMVLLQADVTAN
-557 DDADITLLNGLN
+557 DDADIELLNSLN

-574 TLILYD
+574 TLIFFD
-580 RAGRELTGQRVTG
+580 REGKELTGQRVTG
-593 FMGPTPF
+593 FMGPTEF
-600 LARLNQLH
+600 LGKLDQLR

>member
-1 MTRARLLSPLL
+1 MTLSRLLSPLL
-12 LLCTLFITLAGTLPV
+12 VLSALLLSTLSATPVQAG
-27 HASGPDLLRSLGI
+27 SDSLLSALGI
-40 AANAK
+40 EANAQPK
-45 PTFLT
+45 FLK
-50 VAEAFKLKSQQQGN
+50 VDDAFVLESEQQGK
-64 QLLLTF
+64 QLLLTLR
-70 HIADGYYLYRHSVQ
+70 IADDYYLYRHSFRF
-84 LKGSNL
+84 KGENL
-90 TILEPT
+90 AFSEPV
-96 LPAGSEHQDD
+96 LPTGDEHQDD
-106 FFGKTQVYYQQV
+106 FFGKTRVYYREVQIPVTLTEAGQQASLTV
-118 TFAVPLQEVGPHAT
+118 S
-132 LRVRYQGCTDG
+132 YQGCTDG
-143 LCYPPTDQLI
+143 LCYPPTDKQI
-153 EVAPLAVMVP
+153 AVQPMVA
-163 SADAAPSID
+163 STGD
-172 VAPSVDAAPSID
+172 VAQASMDTAADTTANSQ
-184 ATLSEQDQ
+184 QDQ

-210 VLGLGLAFTPCVF
+210 ALGLGLAFTPCVF

-233 AGAGHRLSTGRAF
+233 AGAGHHLSTRRAF
-246 LLSLVYVQ
+246 LLSFVYVQ
-254 GMALTYTLLGLVVA
+254 GMAMTYTLLGLVVA

-313 LAGLSNRQQG
+313 LSGLSNRQQG
-323 GSMVGVAIM
+323 GSVLGVGIM

-389 LPKAGAWM
+389 LPRAGAWM

-412 IMLLA
+412 ILLLS
-417 RLWSE
+417 RLWSD
-422 QLTTVVWL
+422 QTATLAWL
-430 GWGLLLAGYLYH
+430 SWGLVLCGYLYH
-442 QHQRLPYSLAK
+442 HNQHQSHSVARSLR
-453 SVGGIVLLLALISM
+453 GFVLLLAMISA
-467 VLVGKAQLWPTATQG
+467 VVVGKDLLLPEPGVKANADVQ
-482 ATATPP
+482 
-488 QAAPQFIRIKTL
+488 APQFIRIKTL
-500 DDLKTQLERARGK
+500 DDLKMQLAAARGK

-537 PAVRAR
+537 PAVRER
-543 FSEMVLLQADVTAN
+543 FGQMVLLQADVTAN
-557 DDADITLLNGLN
+557 DDADVELLNGLN

-574 TLILYD
+574 TLIFFD
-580 RAGRELTGQRVTG
+580 RAGNEVSGQRVTG
-593 FMGPTPF
+593 FMGPAEF
-600 LARLNQLH
+600 LERLDKLR

>member
-1 MTRARLLSPLL
+1 MTLFRLLCPLL
-12 LLCTLFITLAGTLPV
+12 LLLSLLAAPV
-27 HASGPDLLRSLGI
+27 QASSQDLLNSLGI
-40 AANAK
+40 ETNTQPK
-45 PTFLT
+45 FLK
-50 VAEAFKLKSQQQGN
+50 VDEAFALESEQQGN
-64 QLLLTF
+64 KLLLTLRL
-70 HIADGYYLYRHSVQ
+70 ADGYYLYRHSIGV
-84 LKGSNL
+84 KGDNL
-90 TILEPT
+90 AFEAPV
-96 LPAGSEHQDD
+96 LPAGTEHEDD
-106 FFGKTQVYYQQV
+106 FFGKTRVFYQELQIPVTLTQVGD
-118 TFAVPLQEVGPHAT
+118 AASLKIS
-132 LRVRYQGCTDG
+132 YQGCTEG
-143 LCYPPTDQLI
+143 LCYPPTDKRIPVQ
-153 EVAPLAVMVP
+153 PLTATSDAAGQAGP
-163 SADAAPSID
+163 ADAIEAPAS
-172 VAPSVDAAPSID
+172 SQ
-184 ATLSEQDQ
+184 QDR

-210 VLGLGLAFTPCVF
+210 ALGLGLAFTPCVF

-233 AGAGHRLSTGRAF
+233 AGAGQHLSTRRAF
-246 LLSLVYVQ
+246 LLSFVYVQ
-254 GMALTYTLLGLVVA
+254 GMAVTYTLLGLVVA

-313 LAGLSNRQQG
+313 LSGLSNRQQG
-323 GSMVGVAIM
+323 GSVVGVAIM

-412 IMLLA
+412 ILLLS
-417 RLWSE
+417 RLLSD
-422 QLTTVVWL
+422 QIATLLWL
-430 GWGLLLAGYLYH
+430 GWALVLCAYLYH
-442 QHQRLPYSLAK
+442 HNQHRTHSLGK
-453 SVGGIVLLLALISM
+453 SLGGFVLLLAMMTL
-467 VLVGKAQLWPTATQG
+467 VVVGKDLLLPEPGVKASTGIQ
-482 ATATPP
+482 
-488 QAAPQFIRIKTL
+488 APQFIRIKTL
-500 DDLKTQLERARGK
+500 DDLKTRLEAARGK

-537 PAVRAR
+537 SEVRAR
-543 FSEMVLLQADVTAN
+543 FADMVLLQADVTAN
-557 DDADITLLNGLN
+557 DDADVDLLNGLN

-574 TLILYD
+574 TLIFFD
-580 RAGRELTGQRVTG
+580 RDGNEVSGQRVTG
-593 FMGPTPF
+593 FMGPAEF
-600 LARLNQLH
+600 LGQLDKLR

>member
-1 MTRARLLSPLL
+1 MTFTRLLSPLL
-12 LLCTLFITLAGTLPV
+12 LLCALLMTTVGSAPA
-27 HASGPDLLRSLGI
+27 HASGAVLLSSLGI
-40 AANAK
+40 EANAK
-45 PTFLT
+45 PKFLQ
-50 VAEAFKLKSQQQGN
+50 VDEAFQIESEQRGD
-64 QLLLTF
+64 QLLLTL
-70 HIADGYYLYRHSVQ
+70 HIADDYYLYRHS
-84 LKGSNL
+84 LRFKGNNL
-90 TILEPT
+90 TFSEPT
-96 LPAGSEHQDD
+96 LPEGTEHEDD
-106 FFGKTQVYYQQV
+106 FFGKTRVYYQQV
-118 TFAVPLQEVGPHAT
+118 SIAVPLKEVGENAT

-143 LCYPPTDQLI
+143 LCYPPTDKLI
-153 EVAPLAVMVP
+153 NVAPLVTATTA
-163 SADAAPSID
+163 STAETAQS
-172 VAPSVDAAPSID
+172 VAPVSQ
-184 ATLSEQDQ
+184 QDQ
-192 LAAALGSQ
+192 LAAALGNQ
-200 GFWLSIAAFF
+200 GFWLSIVAFF
-210 VLGLGLAFTPCVF
+210 ALGLGLAFTPCVF

-246 LLSLVYVQ
+246 LLSFVYVQ
-254 GMALTYTLLGLVVA
+254 GMAVTYTLLGLIVA

-313 LAGLSNRQQG
+313 LSGLSNRQQG
-323 GSMVGVAIM
+323 GSVVGVAIM

-412 IMLLA
+412 ILLLS
-417 RLWSE
+417 RLWSD
-422 QLTTVVWL
+422 QIATLAWL
-430 GWGLLLAGYLYH
+430 GWGLLLCGYLYH
-442 QHQRLPYSLAK
+442 HNQHQPH
-453 SVGGIVLLLALISM
+453 SVARSVRGFVLLLAMISA
-467 VLVGKAQLWPTATQG
+467 VVVGKDLLQPAPPAAITADASQT
-482 ATATPP
+482 
-488 QAAPQFIRIKTL
+488 APQFIRIKTL
-500 DDLKTQLERARGK
+500 DDLKVQLAAARGK

-537 PAVRAR
+537 PTVRER
-543 FSEMVLLQADVTAN
+543 FGQMVLLQADVTAN
-557 DDADITLLNGLN
+557 DDADIELLNTLN

-574 TLILYD
+574 TLIFFD
-580 RAGRELTGQRVTG
+580 REGKELTGQRVTG
-593 FMGPTPF
+593 FMGPAEF
-600 LARLNQLH
+600 LGWLDQLR

>member
-1 MTRARLLSPLL
+1 MTFTRLHSPLL
-12 LLCTLFITLAGTLPV
+12 LLCALLMTTAGSPSA
-27 HASGPDLLRSLGI
+27 HASGADLLSSLGI
-40 AANAK
+40 EANTK
-45 PTFLT
+45 PKFLQ
-50 VAEAFKLKSQQQGN
+50 VDEAFQIESEQRGD
-64 QLLLTF
+64 QLLLTL
-70 HIADGYYLYRHSVQ
+70 HIADDYYLYRHS
-84 LKGSNL
+84 LRFKGNNL
-90 TILEPT
+90 TFSEPT
-96 LPAGSEHQDD
+96 LPEGTEHEDD
-106 FFGKTQVYYQQV
+106 FFGKTRVYYQQV
-118 TFAVPLQEVGPHAT
+118 SIAVPLKEVGENAT

-143 LCYPPTDQLI
+143 LCYPPTDKL
-153 EVAPLAVMVP
+153 
-163 SADAAPSID
+163 ID
-172 VAPSVDAAPSID
+172 VAPLVTATTAPTAETAQSVAPVSQ
-184 ATLSEQDQ
+184 QDQ
-192 LAAALGSQ
+192 LAAALGHQ
-200 GFWLSIAAFF
+200 GFWLSIVAFF
-210 VLGLGLAFTPCVF
+210 ALGLGLAFTPCVF

-254 GMALTYTLLGLVVA
+254 GMAVTYTLLGLVVA

-288 VMFVLLALSMFGL
+288 LMFVLLALSMFGL

-313 LAGLSNRQQG
+313 LSGLSNRQQG
-323 GSMVGVAIM
+323 GSVVGVAIM

-412 IMLLA
+412 ILLLS
-417 RLWSE
+417 RLWSD
-422 QLTTVVWL
+422 QIATLAWL
-430 GWGLLLAGYLYH
+430 AWGLLLCGYLYH
-442 QHQRLPYSLAK
+442 HNQHQPH
-453 SVGGIVLLLALISM
+453 SVARSVRGFVLLLAMISA
-467 VLVGKAQLWPTATQG
+467 VVVGKDLLQP
-482 ATATPP
+482 ATPATVSAGAS
-488 QAAPQFIRIKTL
+488 QSAPQFVRIKTL
-500 DDLKTQLERARGK
+500 DDLKVQLAAARGK

-537 PAVRAR
+537 PAVRER
-543 FSEMVLLQADVTAN
+543 FSQMVLLQADVTAN
-557 DDADITLLNGLN
+557 DDADIELLNSLN

-574 TLILYD
+574 TLIFFD
-580 RAGRELTGQRVTG
+580 REGKELTGQRVTG
-593 FMGPTPF
+593 FMGPIPF
-600 LARLNQLH
+600 AKHLEMVSDAH

>member
-1 MTRARLLSPLL
+1 MTFTRLLSPLL
-12 LLCTLFITLAGTLPV
+12 LLCALLMTAVGSAPA
-27 HASGPDLLRSLGI
+27 HASGADLLSSLGI
-40 AANAK
+40 EANAK
-45 PTFLT
+45 PKFLQ
-50 VAEAFKLKSQQQGN
+50 VDEAFQIESEQRGD
-64 QLLLTF
+64 QLLLTL
-70 HIADGYYLYRHSVQ
+70 HIADDYYLYRHS
-84 LKGSNL
+84 LRFKGNNL
-90 TILEPT
+90 TFSEPT
-96 LPAGSEHQDD
+96 LPEGTEHEDD
-106 FFGKTQVYYQQV
+106 FFGKTRVYYQQV
-118 TFAVPLQEVGPHAT
+118 SIAVPLKEVGENAT

-143 LCYPPTDQLI
+143 LCYPPTDKL
-153 EVAPLAVMVP
+153 
-163 SADAAPSID
+163 ID
-172 VAPSVDAAPSID
+172 VAPLVTATTASNAETAQSVAPVSQ
-184 ATLSEQDQ
+184 QDQ
-192 LAAALGSQ
+192 LASALGNQ
-200 GFWLSIAAFF
+200 GFWLSIVAFF
-210 VLGLGLAFTPCVF
+210 ALGLGLAFTPCVF

-246 LLSLVYVQ
+246 LLSFVYVQ
-254 GMALTYTLLGLVVA
+254 GMAVTYTLLGLVVA

-283 LIGLS
+283 LIALS

-313 LAGLSNRQQG
+313 LSGLSNRQQG
-323 GSMVGVAIM
+323 GSVVGVAIM

-412 IMLLA
+412 ILLLS
-417 RLWSE
+417 RLWSD
-422 QLTTVVWL
+422 QLTTLAWL
-430 GWGLLLAGYLYH
+430 GWGLLLCGYLYH
-442 QHQRLPYSLAK
+442 HNQHQPHSVAK
-453 SVGGIVLLLALISM
+453 SLRGFVLLLAMISA
-467 VLVGKAQLWPTATQG
+467 VVVGKDLLQPPATG
-482 ATATPP
+482 AVMTGTN
-488 QAAPQFIRIKTL
+488 QSAPQFVRIKTL
-500 DDLKTQLERARGK
+500 ADLKVQLAAARGK

-537 PAVRAR
+537 PAVRER
-543 FSEMVLLQADVTAN
+543 FSQMVLLQADVTAN
-557 DDADITLLNGLN
+557 DDADVELLNTLN

-574 TLILYD
+574 TLIFFD
-580 RAGRELTGQRVTG
+580 REGKELTGLRVTG
-593 FMGPTPF
+593 FMGPAEF
-600 LARLNQLH
+600 LGRLDQLR

>member
-1 MTRARLLSPLL
+1 MTFTRLLSPLL
-12 LLCTLFITLAGTLPV
+12 LLCALLMTTVGSAPA
-27 HASGPDLLRSLGI
+27 HASSADLLSSLGI
-40 AANAK
+40 EANAK
-45 PTFLT
+45 PKFLQ
-50 VAEAFKLKSQQQGN
+50 VDEAFQIESEQRGD
-64 QLLLTF
+64 QLLLTL
-70 HIADGYYLYRHSVQ
+70 HIADDYYLYRHS
-84 LKGSNL
+84 LRFKGNNL
-90 TILEPT
+90 TFSEPT
-96 LPAGSEHQDD
+96 LPEGTEHEDD
-106 FFGKTQVYYQQV
+106 FFGKTRVYYQQV
-118 TFAVPLQEVGPHAT
+118 SIAVPLKEVGENAT

-143 LCYPPTDQLI
+143 LCYPPTDKL
-153 EVAPLAVMVP
+153 
-163 SADAAPSID
+163 ID
-172 VAPSVDAAPSID
+172 VAPLVTATTASTAETAQSVAPVSQ
-184 ATLSEQDQ
+184 QDQ
-192 LAAALGSQ
+192 LAAALGHQ
-200 GFWLSIAAFF
+200 GFWLSIVAFF
-210 VLGLGLAFTPCVF
+210 ALGLGLAFTPCVF

-246 LLSLVYVQ
+246 LLSMVYVQ
-254 GMALTYTLLGLVVA
+254 GMAVTYTLLGLVVA

-301 YTLQLPSSLQTR
+301 YTLQLPSSLQTH
-313 LAGLSNRQQG
+313 LSGLSNRQQG
-323 GSMVGVAIM
+323 GSVVGVAIM

-412 IMLLA
+412 ILLLS
-417 RLWSE
+417 RLWSD
-422 QLTTVVWL
+422 QVTTLAWL
-430 GWGLLLAGYLYH
+430 GWGLLLCGYLYH
-442 QHQRLPYSLAK
+442 HNQHQPHSVAK
-453 SVGGIVLLLALISM
+453 SVRGFVLLLAMISA
-467 VLVGKAQLWPTATQG
+467 VVVGKDLLQP
-482 ATATPP
+482 ATP
-488 QAAPQFIRIKTL
+488 AALTADASQTAPRFIRIKTL
-500 DDLKTQLERARGK
+500 DDLKVQLAAARGK

-543 FSEMVLLQADVTAN
+543 FGQMVLLQADVTAN
-557 DDADITLLNGLN
+557 DDADIELLNGLN

-574 TLILYD
+574 TLIFFD
-580 RAGRELTGQRVTG
+580 REGKELTGQRVTG
-593 FMGPTPF
+593 FMGPAEF
-600 LARLNQLH
+600 LGRLDQLR

>member
-1 MTRARLLSPLL
+1 MTLSRLLSPLL
-12 LLCTLFITLAGTLPV
+12 VLSALLLSTLSATPVQAG
-27 HASGPDLLRSLGI
+27 SDSLLSALGI
-40 AANAK
+40 EANAQPK
-45 PTFLT
+45 FLK
-50 VAEAFKLKSQQQGN
+50 VDDAFVLESEQQGK
-64 QLLLTF
+64 QLLLTLR
-70 HIADGYYLYRHSVQ
+70 IADDYYLYRHSFRF
-84 LKGSNL
+84 KGENL
-90 TILEPT
+90 AFSEPV
-96 LPAGSEHQDD
+96 LPAGDEHQDD
-106 FFGKTQVYYQQV
+106 FFGKTRVYYREVQIPVTLTEAGQQASLTV
-118 TFAVPLQEVGPHAT
+118 S
-132 LRVRYQGCTDG
+132 YQGCTDG
-143 LCYPPTDQLI
+143 LCYPPTDKQI
-153 EVAPLAVMVP
+153 AVQPMVA
-163 SADAAPSID
+163 STSD
-172 VAPSVDAAPSID
+172 VAQASLEEAAGAPAS
-184 ATLSEQDQ
+184 SQQDQ

-210 VLGLGLAFTPCVF
+210 ALGLGLAFTPCVF

-233 AGAGHRLSTGRAF
+233 AGAGHSLSTRRAF
-246 LLSLVYVQ
+246 LLSFVYVQ
-254 GMALTYTLLGLVVA
+254 GMAATYTLLGLVVA

-313 LAGLSNRQQG
+313 LSVLSNRQQG
-323 GSMVGVAIM
+323 GSVLGVGIM

-389 LPKAGAWM
+389 LPRAGAWM

-412 IMLLA
+412 ILLLS
-417 RLWSE
+417 RLWSD
-422 QLTTVVWL
+422 QMATLAWL
-430 GWGLLLAGYLYH
+430 GWGLVLCGYLYH
-442 QHQRLPYSLAK
+442 HNQHQSHSVARSLR
-453 SVGGIVLLLALISM
+453 GFVLLLAMISA
-467 VLVGKAQLWPTATQG
+467 VVVGKDLLLPSQDTTASTQRES
-482 ATATPP
+482 
-488 QAAPQFIRIKTL
+488 PQFIRIKTL
-500 DDLKTQLERARGK
+500 DDLKMRLAAARGK

-537 PAVRAR
+537 PAVRER
-543 FSEMVLLQADVTAN
+543 FGQMVLLQVDVTAN
-557 DDADITLLNGLN
+557 DDADVELLNGLN

-574 TLILYD
+574 TLIFFD
-580 RAGRELTGQRVTG
+580 RTGNEVSGQRVTG
-593 FMGPTPF
+593 FMGPAEF
-600 LARLNQLH
+600 LGQLDKLR

>member
-1 MTRARLLSPLL
+1 MIFNRLLSPLL
-12 LLCTLFITLAGTLPV
+12 LLCALLMAAVGSSPA
-27 HASGPDLLRSLGI
+27 HASGADLLSSLGI
-40 AANAK
+40 EANAK
-45 PTFLT
+45 PKFLQ
-50 VAEAFKLKSQQQGN
+50 VDEAFQIESEQRGD
-64 QLLLTF
+64 QLLLTL
-70 HIADGYYLYRHSVQ
+70 HIADDYYLYRHS
-84 LKGSNL
+84 LRFKGNNL
-90 TILEPT
+90 TFSEPA
-96 LPAGSEHQDD
+96 LPEGTEHEDD
-106 FFGKTQVYYQQV
+106 FFGKTRVYYQQV
-118 TFAVPLQEVGPHAT
+118 SIAVPLKDVGDGAT

-143 LCYPPTDQLI
+143 LCYPPTDKL
-153 EVAPLAVMVP
+153 
-163 SADAAPSID
+163 ID
-172 VAPSVDAAPSID
+172 VAPLVTATTASTAETAQSVAPVSQ
-184 ATLSEQDQ
+184 QDQ
-192 LAAALGSQ
+192 LAAALGNQ
-200 GFWLSIAAFF
+200 GFWLSIVAFF
-210 VLGLGLAFTPCVF
+210 ALGLGLAFTPCVF

-246 LLSLVYVQ
+246 LLSFVYVQ
-254 GMALTYTLLGLVVA
+254 GMAVTYTLLGLIVA

-313 LAGLSNRQQG
+313 LSGLSNRQQG
-323 GSMVGVAIM
+323 GSVVGVAIM

-412 IMLLA
+412 ILLLS
-417 RLWSE
+417 RLWSD
-422 QLTTVVWL
+422 QIATLAWL
-430 GWGLLLAGYLYH
+430 GWGLLLCGYLYH
-442 QHQRLPYSLAK
+442 HNQHQPH
-453 SVGGIVLLLALISM
+453 SVARSVRGFVLLLAMISA
-467 VLVGKAQLWPTATQG
+467 VVVGKDLLQPAPPAAITADAGQT
-482 ATATPP
+482 
-488 QAAPQFIRIKTL
+488 APQFIRVKTL
-500 DDLKTQLERARGK
+500 DDLKVQLAAARGK

-537 PAVRAR
+537 PAVRER
-543 FSEMVLLQADVTAN
+543 FGQMVLLQADVTAN
-557 DDADITLLNGLN
+557 DDADIELLNGLN

-574 TLILYD
+574 TLIFFD
-580 RAGRELTGQRVTG
+580 REGKELTGQRVTG
-593 FMGPTPF
+593 FMGPAEF
-600 LARLNQLH
+600 LGRLDQLR

>member
-1 MTRARLLSPLL
+1 MTFTRLLYPLL
-12 LLCTLFITLAGTLPV
+12 LLCALLMTAVGSAPA
-27 HASGPDLLRSLGI
+27 HASGADLLSSLGI
-40 AANAK
+40 EANAK
-45 PTFLT
+45 PKFLQ
-50 VAEAFKLKSQQQGN
+50 VDEAFQIESEQRGD
-64 QLLLTF
+64 QLLLTL
-70 HIADGYYLYRHSVQ
+70 HIADDYYLYRHS
-84 LKGSNL
+84 LRFKGNNL
-90 TILEPT
+90 TFSEPT
-96 LPAGSEHQDD
+96 LPEGTEHEDD
-106 FFGKTQVYYQQV
+106 FFGKTRVYYQQV
-118 TFAVPLQEVGPHAT
+118 SIAVPLKEVGDGAT

-143 LCYPPTDQLI
+143 LCYPPTDKL
-153 EVAPLAVMVP
+153 
-163 SADAAPSID
+163 ID
-172 VAPSVDAAPSID
+172 VAPLVTATTVSTADTAQGVAPVSQ
-184 ATLSEQDQ
+184 QDQ
-192 LAAALGSQ
+192 LAAALGNQ
-200 GFWLSIAAFF
+200 GFWLSIVAFF
-210 VLGLGLAFTPCVF
+210 ALGLGLAFTPCVF

-254 GMALTYTLLGLVVA
+254 GMAVTYTLLGLVVA

-313 LAGLSNRQQG
+313 LSGLSNRQQG
-323 GSMVGVAIM
+323 GSVVGVAVM

-412 IMLLA
+412 ILLLS
-417 RLWSE
+417 RLWSD
-422 QLTTVVWL
+422 QIATLAWL
-430 GWGLLLAGYLYH
+430 GWGLLLCGYLYH
-442 QHQRLPYSLAK
+442 HNQHQPHSVAK
-453 SVGGIVLLLALISM
+453 SVRGFVLLLAMISA
-467 VLVGKAQLWPTATQG
+467 VVVGKDLLQPA
-482 ATATPP
+482 PP
-488 QAAPQFIRIKTL
+488 AAITTDASQTAPQFIRVKTL
-500 DDLKTQLERARGK
+500 DDLKVQLAAARGK

-537 PAVRAR
+537 PAVRER
-543 FSEMVLLQADVTAN
+543 FGQMVLLQADVTAN
-557 DDADITLLNGLN
+557 DDADVELLNSLN

-574 TLILYD
+574 TLIFFD
-580 RAGRELTGQRVTG
+580 REGKELTGQRVTG
-593 FMGPTPF
+593 FMGPAEF
-600 LARLNQLH
+600 LGRLDQLR

>member
-1 MTRARLLSPLL
+1 MQ
-12 LLCTLFITLAGTLPV
+12 V
-27 HASGPDLLRSLGI
+27 D
-40 AANAK
+40 
-45 PTFLT
+45 
-50 VAEAFKLKSQQQGN
+50 EAFQIESEQRGD
-64 QLLLTF
+64 QLLLTL
-70 HIADGYYLYRHSVQ
+70 HIADDYYLYRHS
-84 LKGSNL
+84 LRFKGNNL
-90 TILEPT
+90 SFSEPT
-96 LPAGSEHQDD
+96 LPEGTEHQDD
-106 FFGKTQVYYQQV
+106 FFGKTRVYYQQV
-118 TFAVPLQEVGPHAT
+118 SIAVPLKEVGRTPA

-143 LCYPPTDQLI
+143 LCYPPTDKL
-153 EVAPLAVMVP
+153 
-163 SADAAPSID
+163 ID
-172 VAPSVDAAPSID
+172 VAPLTAATTAPTAETAQSVAPVSQ
-184 ATLSEQDQ
+184 QDQ
-192 LAAALGSQ
+192 LAAALGHQ
-200 GFWLSIAAFF
+200 GFWLSIVAFF
-210 VLGLGLAFTPCVF
+210 ALGLGLAFTPCVF

-233 AGAGHRLSTGRAF
+233 AGAGHHLSTGRAF

-254 GMALTYTLLGLVVA
+254 GMAVTYTLLGLVVA

-313 LAGLSNRQQG
+313 LSGLSNRQQG
-323 GSMVGVAIM
+323 GSVVGVAIM

-345 APLSGALIYVAQ
+345 APLSGALIDVAQ

-412 IMLLA
+412 ILLLS
-417 RLWSE
+417 RLWSD
-422 QLTTVVWL
+422 QLATLAWL
-430 GWGLLLAGYLYH
+430 GWGLLLCGYLYH
-442 QHQRLPYSLAK
+442 HNQHQPHSVAK
-453 SVGGIVLLLALISM
+453 SVRGFVLLLAMISA
-467 VLVGKAQLWPTATQG
+467 VVVGKDLLQPAAPAAVTADASQT
-482 ATATPP
+482 
-488 QAAPQFIRIKTL
+488 APQFVRIKTL
-500 DDLKTQLERARGK
+500 DDLKMQLAAARGK

-537 PAVRAR
+537 PAVRER
-543 FSEMVLLQADVTAN
+543 FGQMVLLQADVTAN
-557 DDADITLLNGLN
+557 DDADIELLNSLN

-574 TLILYD
+574 TLIFFD
-580 RAGRELTGQRVTG
+580 REGKELTGQRVTG
-593 FMGPTPF
+593 FMGPAEF
-600 LARLNQLH
+600 LDHLDRVSHAK

>member
-1 MTRARLLSPLL
+1 MTFTRLLSPLL
-12 LLCTLFITLAGTLPV
+12 LLCALLMTAVGSAPA
-27 HASGPDLLRSLGI
+27 HASGADLLSSLGI
-40 AANAK
+40 EANAK
-45 PTFLT
+45 PKFLQ
-50 VAEAFKLKSQQQGN
+50 VDEAFHLESEQRAD
-64 QLLLTF
+64 QLLLTL
-70 HIADGYYLYRHSVQ
+70 HIADDYYLYRHS
-84 LKGSNL
+84 LRFKGNNL
-90 TILEPT
+90 TFSEPT
-96 LPAGSEHQDD
+96 LPEGTEHEDD
-106 FFGKTQVYYQQV
+106 FFGKTRVYYQQV
-118 TFAVPLQEVGPHAT
+118 SIAVPLKEVGDGAT

-143 LCYPPTDQLI
+143 LCYPPTDKL
-153 EVAPLAVMVP
+153 
-163 SADAAPSID
+163 ID
-172 VAPSVDAAPSID
+172 VAPLVKATTASTAETAQSVAPVSQ
-184 ATLSEQDQ
+184 QDQ
-192 LAAALGSQ
+192 LAAALGHQ
-200 GFWLSIAAFF
+200 GFWLSIVAFF
-210 VLGLGLAFTPCVF
+210 ALGLGLAFTPCVF

-233 AGAGHRLSTGRAF
+233 AGASHRLSTGRAF

-254 GMALTYTLLGLVVA
+254 GMAVTYTLLGLVVA

-283 LIGLS
+283 LIALS

-313 LAGLSNRQQG
+313 LSGLSNRQQG
-323 GSMVGVAIM
+323 GSVVGVAIM

-412 IMLLA
+412 ILLLS
-417 RLWSE
+417 RLWSD
-422 QLTTVVWL
+422 QIATLAWL
-430 GWGLLLAGYLYH
+430 GWGLLLCGYLYH
-442 QHQRLPYSLAK
+442 HNQHQPH
-453 SVGGIVLLLALISM
+453 SVARSVRGFVLLLAMISA
-467 VLVGKAQLWPTATQG
+467 VVVGKDLLQPAPPAAVTADASQT
-482 ATATPP
+482 
-488 QAAPQFIRIKTL
+488 APQFIRIKTL
-500 DDLKTQLERARGK
+500 DDLKMQLAAARGK

-537 PAVRAR
+537 PAVRKR
-543 FSEMVLLQADVTAN
+543 FGQMVLLQADVTAN
-557 DDADITLLNGLN
+557 DDADIELLNSLN

-574 TLILYD
+574 TLIFFD
-580 RAGRELTGQRVTG
+580 REGKELTGQRVTG
-593 FMGPTPF
+593 FMGPIPF
-600 LARLNQLH
+600 AKHLEMVSDAH